1 MTEIISH
8 PSNPAAIYTGA
19 LSCRSVY
26 NCLILKGQCIT
37 YGEVWGHHIHWV
49 LRSKTDDYFFVP
61 VSAWN
66 LTNGYNKSDLLN
78 MKFLLKGEH
87 SQDIR
92 WSLWWWFPNMEIET
106 KYNHTPWV
114 QIKEFILCM
123 NPYVPV
129 HVFKSVS
136 LLHFISYFLVIYM
149 LLIYSVPFN
158 SVAWCRGNWM

>member
-1 MTEIISH
+1 
-8 PSNPAAIYTGA
+8 
-19 LSCRSVY
+19 
-26 NCLILKGQCIT
+26 
-37 YGEVWGHHIHWV
+37 
-49 LRSKTDDYFFVP
+49 
-61 VSAWN
+61 
-66 LTNGYNKSDLLN
+66 
-78 MKFLLKGEH
+78 
-87 SQDIR
+87 
-92 WSLWWWFPNMEIET
+92 MEIET

-158 SVAWCRGNWM
+158 SVA